1 MMDTKERT
9 VMKTLTSVRH
19 RHILTT
25 VYKTKVTVATLKE
38 ASSANVDLDSPEI
51 DVKQISTTAS
61 PIRA

>member
-1 MMDTKERT
+1 MMDTKEHI
-9 VMKTLTSVRH
+9 VMTTLTSVRH

-25 VYKTKVTVATLKE
+25 VYKIKVTVATLKE
-38 ASSANVDLDSPEI
+38 VSSANVDLDTRET